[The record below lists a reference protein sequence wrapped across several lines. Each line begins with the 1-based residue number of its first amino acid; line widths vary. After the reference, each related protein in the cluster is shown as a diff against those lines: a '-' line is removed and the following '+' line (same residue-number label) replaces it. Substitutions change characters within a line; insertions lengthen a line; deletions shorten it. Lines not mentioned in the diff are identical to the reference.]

1 MFLKMFW
8 HEKHKQKTMVLKARK
23 KREFQTFFLLK
34 KFTSFKFIKLK
45 NNECYFS
52 LYTVDTVKKY

>member
-23 KREFQTFFLLK
+23 KREFQTYFL
-34 KFTSFKFIKLK
+34 
-45 NNECYFS
+45 
-52 LYTVDTVKKY
+52 VKKVYFFQIHKIDKE